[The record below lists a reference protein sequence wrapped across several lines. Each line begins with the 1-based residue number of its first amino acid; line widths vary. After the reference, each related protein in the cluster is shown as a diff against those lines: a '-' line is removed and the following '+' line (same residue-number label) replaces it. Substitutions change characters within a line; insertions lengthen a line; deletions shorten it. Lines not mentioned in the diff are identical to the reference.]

1 MGTKNYIVA
10 LELGSS
16 KVSGAVA
23 VENYEGINVIAY
35 ASEPV
40 NGFIAK
46 GVVRNIDETSKCLT
60 SIINKLETQLDGAN
74 IQKAYVALGGLS
86 LQSAKSK
93 NSDLFAKVSNVIKE
107 KMQKKLLQRGC
118 SKYYTT
124 LNRRLK
130 KI

>member
-40 NGFIAK
+40 N
-46 GVVRNIDETSKCLT
+46 
-60 SIINKLETQLDGAN
+60 
-74 IQKAYVALGGLS
+74 
-86 LQSAKSK
+86 
-93 NSDLFAKVSNVIKE
+93 
-107 KMQKKLLQRGC
+107 
-118 SKYYTT
+118 
-124 LNRRLK
+124 
-130 KI
+130 

>member
-10 LELGSS
+10 LDLGSS

-86 LQSAKSK
+86 LQSAKSSVK
-93 NSDLFAKVSNVIKE
+93 REFSE
-107 KMQKKLLQRGC
+107 
-118 SKYYTT
+118 
-124 LNRRLK
+124 
-130 KI
+130 